1 MHCPEA
7 IGGRADSS
15 HRSLT
20 LVGALPFAAD
30 AHEVR
35 PVRETEGGLGQTTAY
50 GARRKEGLKGK
61 SLIMAAG
68 ELGGEERLT
77 VTWHPRSL
85 QSSVL

>member
-1 MHCPEA
+1 MGGQTHPTEA
-7 IGGRADSS
+7 
-15 HRSLT
+15 SLWSGPC
-20 LVGALPFAAD
+20 LLPLTPMKSGL
-30 AHEVR
+30 R
-35 PVRETEGGLGQTTAY
+35 GETEGGLGQTTAY